1 MRATRGSNPLR
12 SPAVPSKM
20 FLEHSRTPDLEM
32 EKTLTGLF
40 DKANSVYEEMDKSGQ
55 ADALFKASAE
65 RDVDHKPS
73 IGSNCDFDNVAH
85 EKWTIYRA
93 PKFRTEASFADVEK
107 ELGALYGALTE
118 II

>member
-1 MRATRGSNPLR
+1 
-12 SPAVPSKM
+12 M

-40 DKANSVYEEMDKSGQ
+40 DKANTVYEEMDKSGQ
-55 ADALFKASAE
+55 ADALFKASAA

-85 EKWTIYRA
+85 ENG
-93 PKFRTEASFADVEK
+93 ASGPFIARRSSGQK
-107 ELGALYGALTE
+107 RHSLTW
-118 II
+118 

>member
-1 MRATRGSNPLR
+1 
-12 SPAVPSKM
+12 
-20 FLEHSRTPDLEM
+20 M

-55 ADALFKASAE
+55 ADALFKASAA

-85 EKWTIYRA
+85 EKWCKRTIYRA
-93 PKFRTEASFADVEK
+93 PKFRIEASFADVEK
-107 ELGALYGALTE
+107 ELGAL
-118 II
+118 